1 MSNWPLFDGPTSV
14 VQVEAEPLSTWLR
27 GRTVPEIVQEA
38 AGAAGNERAY
48 RFLEGP
54 DGPSVDRT
62 FREVLET
69 TEHFA
74 GALASLG
81 GRPVV
86 ACLLPGL
93 PVTLPLIFAASWA
106 GVILP
111 INPFLD
117 ATAIIDMLERTGA
130 RVLLAEGPSGRQ
142 GTFEKLPE
150 IRAAL
155 PDLEIVLCGEE
166 DGPNRLEDWA
176 AARAGPPPPMPAPQ
190 DIAAY
195 FHTGG
200 TTGLPKIARL
210 THANL
215 AFMAFLAAFGGDMR
229 RGDVIPCGMP
239 LFHVGGL
246 VFGGLAP
253 VVARASVVQLGRAG
267 FRDKAMLDAF
277 WRIAERE
284 GADILFAPPT
294 VALAALET
302 FAPPAPPRVRH
313 WVSSA
318 APLPAATQRR
328 FTRTTGITIKEAW
341 GLTEATLVLT
351 FTPPGGESRPGSVG
365 LRLPYC
371 QLVVRSLEDPRSA
384 AVPGEAGVVLARSPG
399 VFAGYLGHD
408 GDGLTEIPGIAP
420 GRWLDTGDV
429 GYLDPD
435 GYLVL
440 TGRAKD
446 MILRGGHN
454 IDPAVIEE
462 AFGALDEVAAVA
474 AVGRP
479 DARVGELPVVYV
491 TLTARAAA
499 SAEALMVRATAAIAE
514 RAAHPKEVVIVDA
527 MPLTAVGKIDKV
539 NLRQRAAHSALRAL
553 YPDDI
558 DIGLRAGSGGR
569 TLVTMRPCPKGAAET
584 LSALGLELEPLL
596 EKGSA

>member
-1 MSNWPLFDGPTSV
+1 MTDWPLFDGPAGV
-14 VQVEAEPLSTWLR
+14 ARVEAQPLSRWLR
-27 GRTVPEIVQEA
+27 GRTIPEIVR
-38 AGAAGNERAY
+38 GAAEACGDDRAY
-48 RFLEGP
+48 RFLEAP
-54 DGPSVDRT
+54 EAAPVDRT
-62 FREVLET
+62 FGEILET
-69 TEHFA
+69 TGRMA
-74 GALASLG
+74 GAFATLG

-86 ACLLPGL
+86 ASLLPGL
-93 PVTLPLIFAASWA
+93 PDTLPLIFAASWA

-111 INPFLD
+111 INPFLE
-117 ATAIIDMLERTGA
+117 AAAIVDMLARTDA

-142 GTFEKLPE
+142 GTFGKLAA

-155 PDLEIVLCGEE
+155 PDLEIVLCGEP
-166 DGPNRLEDWA
+166 DGPDRLEDWLD
-176 AARAGPPPPMPAPQ
+176 ARVAPPPSLPEPA
-190 DIAAY
+190 DIAAC

-215 AFMAFLAAFGGDMR
+215 AFMAVLAAFGGGMR
-229 RGDVIPCGMP
+229 KGDVLPCGMP

-253 VVARASVVQLGRAG
+253 VAARASVVQLGRAG
-267 FRDKAMLDAF
+267 FRDPAMLDAF
-277 WRIAERE
+277 WRIAARE

-294 VALAALET
+294 VALAALDR
-302 FAPPAPPRVRH
+302 FAPPAPSRVRH

-328 FTRTTGITIKEAW
+328 FTKITGIAIKEAW

-371 QLVVRSLEDPRSA
+371 ELVVRSLQDPRSA
-384 AVPGEAGVVLARSPG
+384 AAPGEPGVVMARSPG
-399 VFAGYLGHD
+399 VFAGYLGQD

-429 GYLDPD
+429 GYLDAD

-474 AVGRP
+474 AVGLP
-479 DARVGELPVVYV
+479 DARVGELPVVFV
-491 TLTARAAA
+491 TLTPGAGATPATLMARAT
-499 SAEALMVRATAAIAE
+499 EAIAE
-514 RAAHPKEVVIVDA
+514 RAAHPKAVTIVEA

-539 NLRQRAAHSALRAL
+539 ALRQRAALSALRAL
-553 YPDDI
+553 YPDHVDI
-558 DIGLRAGSGGR
+558 AVRAGAGGR
-569 TLVTMRPCPKGAAET
+569 TLVTLTPCPKGAAEN
-584 LSALGLELEPLL
+584 LSALGLELERPL
-596 EKGSA
+596 EEGSA